1 MRVAIV
7 VQKYG
12 ATVIGGAEA
21 LARSV
26 AGKLEADLNWNVEI
40 LTTTSKDHMTWTN
53 DFNPGVESDGPIVV
67 RRFDSTISRCSRSL
81 SILGRFINGLRRVG
95 VPDQILSPLES
106 MWVIL
111 QGPYCP
117 SMIKYI
123 EENKAQYD
131 VFIFFCYL
139 YYPTVRGLSIVHE
152 KSIFLPLAHD
162 EPPLRYHMFQNLLR
176 SARFIFANTE
186 PESTLVKSVSKTKLE
201 NIQIA
206 GLGYDLT
213 LPPKRSIDLLK
224 NLLGPHDSNV
234 SYLLFLGRIDKGKG
248 IQNIIPFI
256 DQWNERH
263 PDRPLYF
270 FLAGKV
276 SETSDIDLSSK
287 WIRSLGFV
295 SPEIKECLIQNA
307 FALVNPSEFESL
319 SIIVFES
326 ILAATPGIVNKR
338 SNVLTYLAQ
347 NLPAVCEYETPN
359 EFFAAIE
366 EISKWRGTN
375 ELQERIL
382 RSQNWIFDQYSW
394 KKILNTYKQ
403 AAEIIQNEKK

>member
-1 MRVAIV
+1 MAIV

-26 AGKLEADLNWNVEI
+26 AGKLQSDLSWNVEI

-53 DFNPGVESDGPIVV
+53 DFNEGLESDGPIVV
-67 RRFDSTISRCSRSL
+67 RRFNNTMSRCSRSL
-81 SILGRFINGLRRVG
+81 SILGRIINGMRRVG
-95 VPDQILSPLES
+95 VSDQILSPLES

-117 SMIKYI
+117 SMTRYI
-123 EENKAQYD
+123 EENKDQYD
-131 VFIFFCYL
+131 VFLFFCYL
-139 YYPTVRGLSIVHE
+139 YYPTVGGLPLVHE

-176 SARFIFANTE
+176 CSRFIFANTE
-186 PESTLVKSVSKTKLE
+186 PESTLIKSVSKSKHE
-201 NIQIA
+201 NIRIA

-213 LPPKRSIDLLK
+213 LPPKRSIDLLR
-224 NLLGPHDSNV
+224 NFLGPQESNAK
-234 SYLLFLGRIDKGKG
+234 YLLFLGRIDKGKG

-256 DQWNERH
+256 DQWNEKH
-263 PDRPLYF
+263 PESPLYF

-276 SETSDIDLSSK
+276 SEASDIDLSSK
-287 WIRSLGFV
+287 WVRSLGYV
-295 SPEIKECLIQNA
+295 NTEVKECLIQNA

-326 ILAATPGIVNKR
+326 ILAATPCIVNKR

-347 NLPAVCEYETPN
+347 NLSAVCEYETPN
-359 EFFAAIE
+359 EFFAAID
-366 EISKWRGTN
+366 EITKWRASN
-375 ELQERIL
+375 ELQDRIL
-382 RSQNWIFDQYSW
+382 RSQNWIFDHYSW
-394 KKILNTYKQ
+394 RKILNTYQQ